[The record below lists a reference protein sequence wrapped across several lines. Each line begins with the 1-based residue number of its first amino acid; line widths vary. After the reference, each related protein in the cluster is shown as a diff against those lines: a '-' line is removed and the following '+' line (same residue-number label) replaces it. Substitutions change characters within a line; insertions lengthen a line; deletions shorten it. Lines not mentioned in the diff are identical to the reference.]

1 VCLFATKFISSLT
14 FGTSSRYAILYT
26 ATFTT
31 TDIVSLDPS
40 IYGVGFDAYLL
51 DENGAAIIGPTTF
64 YEEKSQEM
72 IEQAAAE
79 VAIKMA
85 EQAESAIVKYN
96 PTKMKH
102 KGGKKED
109 VAMMAQAMG
118 IGSGKD
124 GESMIIATT
133 ERLADY
139 RLDTDAMYYVN
150 GDDITATFDIHQ
162 DVVSDSGRMLK
173 KKPWGN
179 KKKKKK
185 NKKKNKKPKPTTTT
199 TIATTSA
206 TKAPDTTQAPPD
218 TTQAPDTSTTE
229 SPPQTTST
237 VGSTTSESPPQ
248 TTDAPE
254 EESTTS
260 RATVVTTSQA
270 TSPASTTTV
279 ISTDGST
286 QAAPEAPD
294 TTSTEAPPEI
304 DMAADDAD
312 DETSEDEEMEDEVE
326 IDADDVRLFSLG
338 IFMRMV
344 SLYILFS

>member
-1 VCLFATKFISSLT
+1 M
-14 FGTSSRYAILYT
+14 
-26 ATFTT
+26 T
-31 TDIVSLDPS
+31 TDIISLDPS
-40 IYGVGFDAYLL
+40 MYGVGFDAYLL
-51 DENGAAIIGPTTF
+51 DENGAAIIGPATF

-72 IEQAAAE
+72 VEQAAIE

-133 ERLADY
+133 ERLANY
-139 RLDTDAMYYVN
+139 RLDTDAMYYVD
-150 GDDITATFDIHQ
+150 GDDITATFDLHQ

-173 KKPWGN
+173 NKKPWG
-179 KKKKKK
+179 KKKK
-185 NKKKNKKPKPTTTT
+185 NKKKNKKPNKPKPTTTT

-206 TKAPDTTQAPPD
+206 TTPDTTKAPPI
-218 TTQAPDTSTTE
+218 TTQAPDTT
-229 SPPQTTST
+229 
-237 VGSTTSESPPQ
+237 TTSESPPQ
-248 TTDAPE
+248 TTDAPK

-260 RATVVTTSQA
+260 QATVVTTSQA

-286 QAAPEAPD
+286 QAAPKAPD
-294 TTSTEAPPEI
+294 TTTTEAPPEV
-304 DMAADDAD
+304 DMAAEDAD
-312 DETSEDEEMEDEVE
+312 ETLPEDDEMEDEIE

-344 SLYILFS
+344 SLYILLS

>member
-1 VCLFATKFISSLT
+1 MYLFATKLISFLT
-14 FGTSSRYAILYT
+14 FDTSARYAILYT
-26 ATFTT
+26 ATFMT
-31 TDIVSLDPS
+31 TDIISLDPS
-40 IYGVGFDAYLL
+40 MYGVGFDAYLL
-51 DENGAAIIGPTTF
+51 DENGAAIIGPATF

-72 IEQAAAE
+72 IEQANVE

-96 PTKMKH
+96 PTKMKN

-133 ERLADY
+133 ERLANY
-139 RLDTDAMYYVN
+139 RLDTDAMYYVD
-150 GDDITATFDIHQ
+150 GDDITATFDLHQ

-179 KKKKKK
+179 KK
-185 NKKKNKKPKPTTTT
+185 NKKKNKPKKPNKPKPTTTT

-206 TKAPDTTQAPPD
+206 TTPDTTQAPPD
-218 TTQAPDTSTTE
+218 TTQAPDTT
-229 SPPQTTST
+229 
-237 VGSTTSESPPQ
+237 TTSESPPQ
-248 TTDAPE
+248 TTDAPK

-260 RATVVTTSQA
+260 QATVVTTSQA

-294 TTSTEAPPEI
+294 TTTTEAPPEV
-304 DMAADDAD
+304 DMAAEDAD
-312 DETSEDEEMEDEVE
+312 DETLPEDDEMEDEVE
-326 IDADDVRLFSLG
+326 VDADDVRLFSLG

-344 SLYILFS
+344 SLYILLS